1 MDMDTINAGA
11 VVAVT
16 AGAVVLG
23 VAAYELYKTYNAYQR
38 GHNGVATDRVKILE
52 ETFGEPMH
60 TGTFTLG
67 EAVTWMKS
75 HFSEGCQ
82 GAIFRTDCAGLK
94 SYAPNLN
101 LGKEEENYLVMAIVD
116 EASKTMR
123 DRVLVKFDVLD
134 SGLEDALGDEG
145 MLVIEP

>member
-1 MDMDTINAGA
+1 MGTVGAFLTAAGA
-11 VVAVT
+11 
-16 AGAVVLG
+16 AVVG
-23 VAAYELYKTYNAYQR
+23 AAAYEGYKMFNAYQR
-38 GHNGVATDRVKILE
+38 AEDGASTDRVKILE

-82 GAIFRTDCAGLK
+82 GAIFRTDCAALK
-94 SYAPNLN
+94 PYAPKLTT
-101 LGKEEENYLVMAIVD
+101 GKGLENYLVMATVD
-116 EASKTMR
+116 KVSKTIR
-123 DRVLVKFDVLD
+123 DCVLVKFDVLD

-145 MLVIEP
+145 ALVIEP

>member
-1 MDMDTINAGA
+1 MDMNTMNTGT

-23 VAAYELYKTYNAYQR
+23 VVLYELYKTYDAYRRAQD
-38 GHNGVATDRVKILE
+38 GTIAGRVKILE
-52 ETFGEPMH
+52 DTFGEPMH
-60 TGTFTLG
+60 TGTFTLN

-75 HFSEGCQ
+75 KFDTGCK
-82 GAIFRTDCAGLK
+82 GVIFRTDCAGLK
-94 SYAPNLN
+94 SYAPDLN
-101 LGKEEENYLVMAIVD
+101 LGKEVENYLVMAIVD
-116 EASKTMR
+116 EASKAMR

-134 SGLEDALGDEG
+134 SALKDALGDEG